1 MIVSSIL
8 DLKRC
13 ALQREQPTLLIL
25 LYSVPSDLFL
35 LCIMLPSLF
44 SAQTITFSLRREFSK
59 KSTLQSEYSKCWM
72 ELSLGQED
80 LCEGKRKIRK
90 ESSVYFSAAH
100 LFFEVK
106 KKVNIYIYL
115 FDSKFS
121 LDWKLQVYKNVLV
134 QKTHIIIVE
143 FSSANMEYTPLNIS
157 LFTLF
162 FFELTNILAWVFAE

>member
-25 LYSVPSDLFL
+25 LYSVPSNLFL

-72 ELSLGQED
+72 ELSLGQVD

-100 LFFEVK
+100 LSFEVK
-106 KKVNIYIYL
+106 KQYIYIYL

-143 FSSANMEYTPLNIS
+143 FSSANMEYMPLNIS

-162 FFELTNILAWVFAE
+162 FFELTNILTWVFAE